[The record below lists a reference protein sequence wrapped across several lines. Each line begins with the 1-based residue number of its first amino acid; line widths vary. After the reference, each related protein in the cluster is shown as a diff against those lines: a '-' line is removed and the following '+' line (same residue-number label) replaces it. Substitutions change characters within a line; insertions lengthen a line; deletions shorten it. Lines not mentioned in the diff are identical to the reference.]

1 MVQGAISRATL
12 NNYIALGILPRPV
25 VKTPPAGLERARK
38 IGYFPDEA
46 VQRIKAVQQY
56 KDEGLSMLQIAE
68 KFASVEEAAAP
79 SPAQADPTP
88 VPPSTV
94 TPTTVPPAPVPPA
107 PAQDDPPRALDGP
120 RLTEMRVTLDRLDS
134 PAYMVNYNFEIE
146 WANAEATGGF
156 FGLSEGFE
164 PEIEARS
171 FFKLLLNSS
180 LMAASEDRE
189 ELLRFHLA
197 IAKIRLPKRSLAKFV
212 SQIGDDDLQL
222 IQNLYDET
230 DEMHLSP
237 VDSTRVNLAAAKD
250 EPNWQDV
257 YATVFREGVLFVHKP
272 AEAPAET
279 VLALLSRREQLIRNL
294 VRSRQ
299 PVLTPLC
306 VLVADLQDS
315 VKICAELPPE
325 EYFELINQI
334 WKIAESLLRKY
345 HATQGKHVGDGMVT
359 YFFPQPDR
367 SYLLNGFQSAREMK
381 QRMRELSKEWQLR
394 KNWTNEL
401 YLNIGL
407 NEGEEWFGTY
417 HSDTNLE
424 FTVLGDTINHAA
436 RLSDFARFGSIWAT
450 KNLMGK
456 LSAEEREKI
465 GFGIRRTNL
474 EGQEI
479 QIPASYSRLA
489 NLIDLDEGKYEKFRD
504 IATLPVTEIWDLKTE
519 PESGN

>member
-1 MVQGAISRATL
+1 VVTSKELMALGAISRATL
-12 NNYIALGILPRPV
+12 NNYIALGILPKPI
-25 VKTPPAGLERARK
+25 VKTPPAGQERARK

-46 VQRIKAVQQY
+46 VQRIKAVQRY
-56 KDEGLSMLQIAE
+56 KDEGLSMLEIAE
-68 KFASVEEAAAP
+68 KFSPGEEFSRGEESDAPLPVAADAKPARPVEV
-79 SPAQADPTP
+79 PA
-88 VPPSTV
+88 
-94 TPTTVPPAPVPPA
+94 
-107 PAQDDPPRALDGP
+107 
-120 RLTEMRVTLDRLDS
+120 LTEMRVTLDRLENA
-134 PAYMVNYNFEIE
+134 AYMVNYNFEIE
-146 WANAEATGGF
+146 WANAEATSGF

-171 FFKLLLNSS
+171 FFKLFFNSDI
-180 LMAASEDRE
+180 AKPSEDRE

-197 IAKIRLPKRSLAKFV
+197 IAKIRLPKRSLAKLGLYI
-212 SQIGDDDLQL
+212 SDEDLQL
-222 IQNLYDET
+222 VQNLYDET
-230 DEMHLSP
+230 EEMHLSP
-237 VDSTRVNLAAAKD
+237 VATTRVNLAAAAS

-257 YATVFREGVLFVHKP
+257 YATVFREGVLFVHQS
-272 AEAPAET
+272 AEAPAES

-306 VLVADLQDS
+306 VMVADLQDS

-334 WKIAESLLRKY
+334 WKISEPLLRKY
-345 HATQGKHVGDGMVT
+345 HATQGKHVGDGMVS

-367 SYLLNGFQSAREMK
+367 NYLLNGFQSARELK

-424 FTVLGDTINHAA
+424 FTVLGDTINHAG
-436 RLSDFARFGSIWAT
+436 RLSDFAHFGSIWAT

-456 LSAEEREKI
+456 LSADEREKI
-465 GFGIRRTNL
+465 SFGIRRTDRD
-474 EGQEI
+474 GQEI
-479 QIPASYSRLA
+479 RIPASYSRLA
-489 NLIDLDEGKYEKFRD
+489 NLIDLNEGKFEKFRD
-504 IATLPVTEIWDLKTE
+504 IGTLPVTEVWDLNFDGQ
-519 PESGN
+519 SGD

>member
-1 MVQGAISRATL
+1 MTLGAISRATL
-12 NNYIALGILPRPV
+12 NNYIALGILPKPV
-25 VKTPPAGLERARK
+25 VKTPPPGGERARK
-38 IGYFPDEA
+38 IGYFPDDA
-46 VQRIKAVQQY
+46 VQRITAVQRY
-56 KDEGLSMLQIAE
+56 KDEGLSMLEIAE
-68 KFASVEEAAAP
+68 LFAASDETNESGPTAAEDNLLHPVE
-79 SPAQADPTP
+79 
-88 VPPSTV
+88 
-94 TPTTVPPAPVPPA
+94 A
-107 PAQDDPPRALDGP
+107 PA
-120 RLTEMRVTLDRLDS
+120 LTEMRVTLASLRNA
-134 PAYMVNYNFEIE
+134 AYMVNYNFEIE
-146 WANAEATGGF
+146 WANAEATSGI
-156 FGLSEGFE
+156 FGLSDGFE

-171 FFKLLLNSS
+171 FFKLALNSDVV
-180 LMAASEDRE
+180 APCEDRK

-197 IAKIRLPKRSLAKFV
+197 IAKIRLPKRSLAKL
-212 SQIGDDDLQL
+212 SSHIGDEDLQL
-222 IQNLYDET
+222 MQNLYDET
-230 DEMHLSP
+230 EEMHLSP
-237 VDSTRVNLAAAKD
+237 VATTRVNMAAT
-250 EPNWQDV
+250 ESQPNWQDI
-257 YATVFREGVLFVHKP
+257 YATVFREGVLFVHQS
-272 AEAPAET
+272 AEAPAES

-294 VRSRQ
+294 VRNRQ

-334 WKIAESLLRKY
+334 WSITEPLLRKY
-345 HATQGKHVGDGMVT
+345 HATQGKHVGDGMVS

-367 SYLLNGFQSAREMK
+367 NYLLNGFQSARELK
-381 QRMRELSKEWQLR
+381 QEMRQLSKEWQLR

-424 FTVLGDTINHAA
+424 FTVLGDTINHAG

-465 GFGIRRTNL
+465 SFGIRRTDRD
-474 EGQEI
+474 GQEI
-479 QIPASYSRLA
+479 RIPASYSRLA

-504 IATLPVTEIWDLKTE
+504 IGTLPITEVWDLKTDSN
-519 PESGN
+519 SGD